1 VVVVKRKKKIKRER
15 SKKRG
20 TRPSRENQLGK
31 KLVGIVSHAYRHAP
45 AFRNKLDRAGVKP
58 SEVKTIKD
66 LDKIPITAQSEM
78 VSLQKENPPFG
89 GFLTIPMEKLE
100 RIFVSPGPLYEPIR
114 IGDFAKAAAEALSVF
129 GIQKGDRVLNTFSYH
144 MVPAGL
150 WVDQALQLLGATVI
164 PAGVGLTDLQVKIMK
179 DLKVTGY
186 VGTPSFLMTLI
197 KRAEEM
203 GLQFRKDF
211 SLRCALCSA
220 EILPPSMRKT
230 FEDDYGIKV
239 ADTYASAILGI
250 LGYECLEKSGFHFP
264 EEMIIEIVDP
274 STGKSLGPG
283 EIGEVVVTLFDKT
296 YPLIRFGTGDLSSF
310 TDEPCSCGRKSY
322 RLTRIMGR
330 VGEAVKVRGMF
341 IHSRQI
347 EEVVRKFPE
356 VSKFQ
361 VNVSRS
367 GHRDEWA
374 IHLELKE
381 EVDREKLSE
390 PLQKSLQ
397 ESCRVKPDRIEFV
410 PQGTIPEGAKKIVD
424 QRTWE

>member
-1 VVVVKRKKKIKRER
+1 MKREKEIKRER
-15 SKKRG
+15 SKKKE
-20 TRPSRENQLGK
+20 TRLSRRNPLDK
-31 KLVGIVSHAYRHAP
+31 KLAGIVFHAYRYAP
-45 AFRNKLDRAGVKP
+45 AFKAKLDRAGVKP
-58 SEVKTIKD
+58 SEIKTVKD
-66 LDKIPITAQSEM
+66 LDKIPITSQSEM
-78 VSLQKENPPFG
+78 ISLQKENPPFG
-89 GFLTIPMEKLE
+89 GFLTVPIEKLE

-129 GIQKGDRVLNTFSYH
+129 GIMKGDRVLNTFSYH

-150 WVDQALQLLGATVI
+150 GVDQALRLLGATVI

-179 DLKVTGY
+179 DLGVTGY

-203 GLQFRKDF
+203 GFQFRKDF
-211 SLRCALCSA
+211 SLHYAISSA
-220 EILPPSMRKT
+220 EILPPSMRKA

-239 ADTYASAILGI
+239 ADTYGSAILGI
-250 LGYECLEKSGFHFP
+250 LGYECLEKSGFHIP
-264 EEMIIEIVDP
+264 EEIIIEIVDP
-274 STGKSLGPG
+274 NTGKPLGPG

-310 TDEPCSCGRKSY
+310 TDEPCACGRKSH

-330 VGEAVKVRGMF
+330 VGDAVKVRGMF
-341 IHSRQI
+341 IHSKQV
-347 EEVVRKFPE
+347 EEVILRFPE
-356 VSKFQ
+356 VSRFQ
-361 VNVSRS
+361 ITVSRS

-374 IHLELKE
+374 IKLELKE

-390 PLQKSLQ
+390 SLQKSIQ

-410 PQGTIPEGAKKIVD
+410 SRGAIAEGAVKIVD

>member
-1 VVVVKRKKKIKRER
+1 MVVVKKRKKIKRER

-20 TRPSRENQLGK
+20 TRPSRENQLSK
-31 KLVGIVSHAYRHAP
+31 KLVGIVSHAYRYAP
-45 AFRNKLDRAGVKP
+45 AFKAKLDRAGVKP

-66 LDKIPITAQSEM
+66 LDKIPVTAQSEM

-89 GFLTIPMEKLE
+89 GFLTIPIEKLE

-129 GIQKGDRVLNTFSYH
+129 GIRKGDRVLNTFSYH

-264 EEMIIEIVDP
+264 EEIIIEIVDP
-274 STGKSLGPG
+274 TTGKSLGPG

-310 TDEPCSCGRKSY
+310 TDEPCPCGRKSY

-347 EEVVRKFPE
+347 EEVIRKFPE
-356 VSKFQ
+356 VSRFQ
-361 VNVSRS
+361 VYVSRS

-374 IHLELKE
+374 INLELKE
-381 EVDREKLSE
+381 EVDREKFLES
-390 PLQKSLQ
+390 LQKSIQ
-397 ESCRVKPDRIEFV
+397 ESCRVKPDKIEFV
-410 PQGTIPEGAKKIVD
+410 SQGTIAEGAKKIVD

>member
-1 VVVVKRKKKIKRER
+1 LDRKK
-15 SKKRG
+15 
-20 TRPSRENQLGK
+20 NLGK
-31 KLVGIVSHAYRHAP
+31 KLALIVSHAYRHAP

-66 LDKIPITAQSEM
+66 LDKIPVTAQSEM

-89 GFLTIPMEKLE
+89 GFLTIPIEKLE

-129 GIQKGDRVLNTFSYH
+129 GIKKGDRVLNTFSYH

-150 WVDQALQLLGATVI
+150 WVDQALRLLGATVI

-203 GLQFRKDF
+203 GFQFRKDF

-274 STGKSLGPG
+274 PTGKSLGPG

-310 TDEPCSCGRKSY
+310 TDEPCPCGRKSY

-347 EEVVRKFPE
+347 EEVIRKFPE
-356 VSKFQ
+356 VSRFQ
-361 VNVSRS
+361 VHVSRS

-374 IHLELKE
+374 INLELKG
-381 EVDREKLSE
+381 EVNREKLSE
-390 PLQKSLQ
+390 SLQKSIQ
-397 ESCRVKPDRIEFV
+397 ESCRVKPDKIEFV
-410 PQGTIPEGAKKIVD
+410 SQGTIPEGAKKIVD

>member
-1 VVVVKRKKKIKRER
+1 MKRER

-20 TRPSRENQLGK
+20 TRPSRENQLSR
-31 KLVGIVSHAYRHAP
+31 KLVEIVSHAYRHAP
-45 AFRNKLDRAGVKP
+45 AFKAKLDRAGVKP

-66 LDKIPITAQSEM
+66 LDKIPVTAQSEM

-89 GFLTIPMEKLE
+89 GFLTIPIEKLE

-129 GIQKGDRVLNTFSYH
+129 GIRKGDRVLNTFSYH

-264 EEMIIEIVDP
+264 EEIIIEIVDP
-274 STGKSLGPG
+274 PTGKSLGPG

-310 TDEPCSCGRKSY
+310 TDEPCPCGRKSY

-347 EEVVRKFPE
+347 EEVIRKFPE
-356 VSKFQ
+356 VSRFQ
-361 VNVSRS
+361 VHVSRS

-374 IHLELKE
+374 INLELKE
-381 EVDREKLSE
+381 EVDRQKLLE
-390 PLQKSLQ
+390 CLQMSIQ
-397 ESCRVKPDRIEFV
+397 ESCRVKPDKIEFV
-410 PQGTIPEGAKKIVD
+410 SQGTIAEGAKKIVD

>member
-20 TRPSRENQLGK
+20 TRPTRENQLGK
-31 KLVGIVSHAYRHAP
+31 KLALIVSHAYRHAP
-45 AFRNKLDRAGVKP
+45 PFKAKLDRAGVTP
-58 SEVKTIKD
+58 LDIKTIKD
-66 LDKIPITAQSEM
+66 LDKIPVTAQSEM

-89 GFLTIPMEKLE
+89 GLLTIPIERLE

-129 GIQKGDRVLNTFSYH
+129 GIKKGDRVLNTFSYH
-144 MVPAGL
+144 LVPAGL

-197 KRAEEM
+197 KKAEEM

-220 EILPPSMRKT
+220 EILPPSMRNT

-264 EEMIIEIVDP
+264 EEIIIEIADP
-274 STGKSLGPG
+274 TTGKSLGPG

-310 TDEPCSCGRKSY
+310 TDEPCPCGRKSY

-347 EEVVRKFPE
+347 EEVLRKFPE
-356 VSKFQ
+356 VSRFQ
-361 VNVSRS
+361 VTVSRS
-367 GHRDEWA
+367 GHRDEWG
-374 IHLELKE
+374 INLELKE
-381 EVDREKLSE
+381 EVDRERLFES
-390 PLQKSLQ
+390 LQKSIQ
-397 ESCRVKPDRIEFV
+397 ESCRVKPDKIEFV
-410 PQGTIPEGAKKIVD
+410 SQGTIPEGAKKLVD
-424 QRTWE
+424 ERTWE

>member
-1 VVVVKRKKKIKRER
+1 VVVVKGKKKIKRER
-15 SKKRG
+15 SKKSR

-31 KLVGIVSHAYRHAP
+31 RLAGIVSHAYRHAP
-45 AFRNKLDRAGVKP
+45 AFKAKLDRAGVKP
-58 SEVKTIKD
+58 SEIKTIKD
-66 LDKIPITAQSEM
+66 LDKIPVTAQSEM

-89 GFLTIPMEKLE
+89 GFLTIPIEELE
-100 RIFVSPGPLYEPIR
+100 RIFISPGPLYEPIR
-114 IGDFAKAAAEALSVF
+114 IGDFAKGAAEALSVF
-129 GIQKGDRVLNTFSYH
+129 GIKKGDRVLNTFSYH

-179 DLKVTGY
+179 DLKVNGY

-197 KRAEEM
+197 KRAEEI
-203 GLQFRKDF
+203 GLQFRRDF
-211 SLRCALCSA
+211 SLRWALCSA

-239 ADTYASAILGI
+239 ADTYGSAILGI
-250 LGYECLEKSGFHFP
+250 LGYECLEKSGFHFR
-264 EEMIIEIVDP
+264 EKIIIEIVDP
-274 STGKSLGPG
+274 TTGKSLGPG

-310 TDEPCSCGRKSY
+310 TDEPCACGRKSK

-347 EEVVRKFPE
+347 EEVIRNFPE
-356 VSKFQ
+356 VSRFQ
-361 VNVSRS
+361 VQVFRL
-367 GHRDEWA
+367 GHRDEWT
-374 IHLELKE
+374 IKVELKE
-381 EVDREKLSE
+381 ETDREKLLES
-390 PLQKSLQ
+390 LQKSIQ
-397 ESCRVKPDRIEFV
+397 ESCRVKPDKIEFV
-410 PQGTIPEGAKKIVD
+410 PPGTIAEGAKKLVD

>member
-1 VVVVKRKKKIKRER
+1 MKKRKTTKRSPSKVRMKKSDR
-15 SKKRG
+15 KKNL
-20 TRPSRENQLGK
+20 SR
-31 KLVGIVSHAYRHAP
+31 KLAHIVSYAYRHAP
-45 AFRNKLDRAGVKP
+45 AFKAKLDRAGVKP

-66 LDKIPITAQSEM
+66 LDKIPVTAQSEM

-89 GFLTIPMEKLE
+89 GFLTIPIEKLE
-100 RIFVSPGPLYEPIR
+100 RIFVSPGPLYEPIK

-129 GIQKGDRVLNTFSYH
+129 GIGKGDRVLNTFSYH

-150 WVDQALQLLGATVI
+150 WVDQALRLLGATVI

-264 EEMIIEIVDP
+264 EEIIIEIVDP
-274 STGKSLGPG
+274 PTGKSLGPG
-283 EIGEVVVTLFDKT
+283 EIGEVVVTLFDKN

-347 EEVVRKFPE
+347 EEVIRKFQE
-356 VSKFQ
+356 VSRFQ
-361 VNVSRS
+361 VHVSRS

-374 IHLELKE
+374 INLELKE
-381 EVDREKLSE
+381 EVDREKLLES
-390 PLQKSLQ
+390 LQKSIQ
-397 ESCRVKPDRIEFV
+397 ESCRVKPDKIEFV
-410 PQGTIPEGAKKIVD
+410 SQGTIAEGAKKIVD
-424 QRTWE
+424 ERTWE

>member
-1 VVVVKRKKKIKRER
+1 VVVVKKMKKNRSRK
-15 SKKRG
+15 SG

-31 KLVGIVSHAYRHAP
+31 KLAGIVSYAYRYAP
-45 AFRNKLDRAGVKP
+45 AFKAKLDRAGVKP
-58 SEVKTIKD
+58 SEVKTVKD
-66 LDKIPITAQSEM
+66 LDNIPVTAQGEL

-89 GFLTIPMEKLE
+89 GFLTIPIERLE

-129 GIQKGDRVLNTFSYH
+129 GIRKGDRVLNTFSYH

-150 WVDQALQLLGATVI
+150 WVDQALRLLGATVI

-220 EILPPSMRKT
+220 EILPPSMRKS

-250 LGYECLEKSGFHFP
+250 LGYECLEKSGFHIP
-264 EEMIIEIVDP
+264 EEIIIEIVDP
-274 STGKSLGPG
+274 ATGKSLGPE
-283 EIGEVVVTLFDKT
+283 EIGEVVVTLFDKN

-310 TDEPCSCGRKSY
+310 TDEPCPCGRKTH

-330 VGEAVKVRGMF
+330 VGDAVKVRGMF
-341 IHSRQI
+341 IHSKQV
-347 EEVVRKFPE
+347 EEVIRKFPE
-356 VSKFQ
+356 VSRFQ

-374 IHLELKE
+374 INLELKE
-381 EVDREKLSE
+381 AVDREKLLES
-390 PLQKSLQ
+390 LQKSIQ
-397 ESCRVKPDRIEFV
+397 ESCRVKPDKIEFV
-410 PQGTIPEGAKKIVD
+410 SQGTIPEGAKKIVD

>member
-1 VVVVKRKKKIKRER
+1 MVVVKKMKKNRSRK
-15 SKKRG
+15 SG

-31 KLVGIVSHAYRHAP
+31 KLAGIVSYAYRYAP
-45 AFRNKLDRAGVKP
+45 AFKAKLDRAGVKP
-58 SEVKTIKD
+58 SEVKTVKD
-66 LDKIPITAQSEM
+66 LDNIPVTAQGEL

-89 GFLTIPMEKLE
+89 GFLTIPIERLE

-129 GIQKGDRVLNTFSYH
+129 GIKKGDRVLNTFSYH

-150 WVDQALQLLGATVI
+150 WVDQALRLLGATVI

-220 EILPPSMRKT
+220 EILPPSMRKS

-250 LGYECLEKSGFHFP
+250 LGYECLEKSGFHIP
-264 EEMIIEIVDP
+264 EEIIIEIVDP
-274 STGKSLGPG
+274 ATGKSLGPE
-283 EIGEVVVTLFDKT
+283 EIGEVVVTLFDKN

-310 TDEPCSCGRKSY
+310 TDEPCPCGRKTH

-330 VGEAVKVRGMF
+330 VGDAVKVRGMF
-341 IHSRQI
+341 IHSKQV
-347 EEVVRKFPE
+347 EEVIRKFPE
-356 VSKFQ
+356 VSRFQ

-374 IHLELKE
+374 INLELKE
-381 EVDREKLSE
+381 AVDREKLLES
-390 PLQKSLQ
+390 LQKSIQ
-397 ESCRVKPDRIEFV
+397 ESCRVKPDKIEFV
-410 PQGTIPEGAKKIVD
+410 SQGTIPEGAKKIVD

>member
-1 VVVVKRKKKIKRER
+1 MKKNRSRK
-15 SKKRG
+15 SG

-31 KLVGIVSHAYRHAP
+31 KLAGIVSYAYRYAP
-45 AFRNKLDRAGVKP
+45 AFKAKLDRAGVKP
-58 SEVKTIKD
+58 SEVKTVKD
-66 LDKIPITAQSEM
+66 LDNIPVTAQGEL

-89 GFLTIPMEKLE
+89 GFLTIPIERLE

-129 GIQKGDRVLNTFSYH
+129 GIKKGDRVLNTFSYH

-150 WVDQALQLLGATVI
+150 WVDQALRLLGATVI

-220 EILPPSMRKT
+220 EILPPSMRKS

-250 LGYECLEKSGFHFP
+250 LGYECLEKSGFHIP
-264 EEMIIEIVDP
+264 EEIIIEIVDP
-274 STGKSLGPG
+274 ATGKSLGPE
-283 EIGEVVVTLFDKT
+283 EIGEVVVTLFDKN

-310 TDEPCSCGRKSY
+310 TDEPCPCGRKTH

-330 VGEAVKVRGMF
+330 VGDAVKVRGMF
-341 IHSRQI
+341 IHSKQV
-347 EEVVRKFPE
+347 EEVIRKFPE
-356 VSKFQ
+356 VSRFQ

-374 IHLELKE
+374 INLELKE
-381 EVDREKLSE
+381 AVDREKLLES
-390 PLQKSLQ
+390 LQKSIQ
-397 ESCRVKPDRIEFV
+397 ESCRVKPDKIEFV
-410 PQGTIPEGAKKIVD
+410 SQGTIPEGAKKIVD

>member
-1 VVVVKRKKKIKRER
+1 M
-15 SKKRG
+15 
-20 TRPSRENQLGK
+20 RPSREDRLNK
-31 KLVGIVSHAYRHAP
+31 KLAGIVSHAYRYAP
-45 AFRNKLDRAGVKP
+45 AFKAKMDLAGVKP
-58 SEVKTIKD
+58 SEVKTVKD
-66 LDKIPITAQSEM
+66 LGKIPVTAQSEM

-89 GFLTIPMEKLE
+89 GFLTSPIEKLE
-100 RIFVSPGPLYEPIR
+100 RIFVSPGPLYEPIQ

-129 GIQKGDRVLNTFSYH
+129 GIKKGDRVLNTFSYH

-150 WVDQALQLLGATVI
+150 WVDQALRILGATVI
-164 PAGVGLTDLQVKIMK
+164 PAGVGLTDLHVNFKK

-211 SLRCALCSA
+211 SLRYALCSA

-264 EEMIIEIVDP
+264 EEIIIEIVDP
-274 STGKSLGPG
+274 TTRKSLGPG

-310 TDEPCSCGRKSY
+310 TDEPCPCGRKSY

-347 EEVVRKFPE
+347 EEVIRKFPE
-356 VSKFQ
+356 VSRFQ
-361 VNVSRS
+361 VYVSRS

-374 IHLELKE
+374 INVELKE
-381 EVDREKLSE
+381 EVGQEELLESLR
-390 PLQKSLQ
+390 KSIQ
-397 ESCRVKPDRIEFV
+397 ESCRVKPDKIEFV
-410 PQGTIPEGAKKIVD
+410 SQGTITEGAKKIVD

>member
-1 VVVVKRKKKIKRER
+1 VVVVKREKKMKRER
-15 SKKRG
+15 SKKKG
-20 TRPSRENQLGK
+20 TRLSRQNQLDK
-31 KLVGIVSHAYRHAP
+31 KLAGIVSHAYRHAP
-45 AFRNKLDRAGVKP
+45 GFKAKLDRAGVKP

-66 LDKIPITAQSEM
+66 LEKIPVTTQGEM
-78 VSLQKENPPFG
+78 VSLQTENPPFG
-89 GFLTIPMEKLE
+89 GFLTIPIEKLE

-129 GIQKGDRVLNTFSYH
+129 GIRKGDRVLNTFSYH

-150 WVDQALQLLGATVI
+150 WVDQALRLLGATVI

-179 DLKVTGY
+179 DLRVTGY

-203 GLQFRKDF
+203 GFQFRKDF

-250 LGYECLEKSGFHFP
+250 LGYECLEKSGFHIP
-264 EEMIIEIVDP
+264 EEIIIEIVDP
-274 STGKSLGPG
+274 ATGKSLGPG
-283 EIGEVVVTLFDKT
+283 EIGEVVVTLFDKN

-310 TDEPCSCGRKSY
+310 TDEPCPCGRKSH

-341 IHSRQI
+341 IHSKQV
-347 EEVVRKFPE
+347 EEVIRKFPE

-361 VNVSRS
+361 ITVSRS

-374 IHLELKE
+374 INLELKE
-381 EVDREKLSE
+381 EVDRETFFES
-390 PLQKSLQ
+390 LQKSIQ
-397 ESCRVKPDRIEFV
+397 DSCRVKPDKIEFV
-410 PQGTIPEGAKKIVD
+410 PKGTIPEGAKNLVD
-424 QRTWE
+424 ERTWE

>member
-1 VVVVKRKKKIKRER
+1 MVVVKKRKTAKRSPSKARMTKPDRKKNL
-15 SKKRG
+15 SKK
-20 TRPSRENQLGK
+20 LA
-31 KLVGIVSHAYRHAP
+31 LIVSHAYRHAP
-45 AFRNKLDRAGVKP
+45 AFRAKMDRAGVKP
-58 SEVKTIKD
+58 SQVKTIKD
-66 LDKIPITAQSEM
+66 LDKIPVTAQSEM
-78 VSLQKENPPFG
+78 VSLQTENPPFG
-89 GFLTIPMEKLE
+89 GFLTIPIEKLE

-129 GIQKGDRVLNTFSYH
+129 GIKKGDRVLNTFSYH

-150 WVDQALQLLGATVI
+150 WVDQALQRLGATVI

-203 GLQFRKDF
+203 GLPFRENF

-264 EEMIIEIVDP
+264 EEIIIEIVDP
-274 STGKSLGPG
+274 TTGKSLGPG
-283 EIGEVVVTLFDKT
+283 EVGEVVVTLFDKS
-296 YPLIRFGTGDLSSF
+296 YPLIRFGTGDLSNF
-310 TDEPCSCGRKSY
+310 TDEPCPCGRKSY

-347 EEVVRKFPE
+347 EEVIRNFPE
-356 VSKFQ
+356 VSRFQ
-361 VNVSRS
+361 VAVSRS

-381 EVDREKLSE
+381 EVDREKFLES
-390 PLQKSLQ
+390 LQKSIQ
-397 ESCRVKPDRIEFV
+397 ESCRVKPDKIECV
-410 PQGTIPEGAKKIVD
+410 SRGTIAEGAKKIVD

>member
-1 VVVVKRKKKIKRER
+1 VVVVKKRKTTKRNP
-15 SKKRG
+15 SKVRMTKPDR
-20 TRPSRENQLGK
+20 RKNLNK
-31 KLVGIVSHAYRHAP
+31 KLTLIVSHAYRHAP
-45 AFRNKLDRAGVKP
+45 AFKAKMDRAGVKP

-66 LDKIPITAQSEM
+66 LDKIPVTAQSEM
-78 VSLQKENPPFG
+78 VSLQTENPPFG
-89 GFLTIPMEKLE
+89 GFLTIPIEKLE

-129 GIQKGDRVLNTFSYH
+129 GIRKGDRVLNTFSYH

-164 PAGVGLTDLQVKIMK
+164 PAGVGLSDLQVKIMK

-264 EEMIIEIVDP
+264 EEIIIEIVDP
-274 STGKSLGPG
+274 PTGKSLGPG
-283 EIGEVVVTLFDKT
+283 EIGEVVVTLFDRT
-296 YPLIRFGTGDLSSF
+296 YPLIRFGTGDLSSY
-310 TDEPCSCGRKSY
+310 TDEPCPCGRKSY

-347 EEVVRKFPE
+347 EEVIRKFPE
-356 VSKFQ
+356 VSRFQ

-374 IHLELKE
+374 IKLELKE
-381 EVDREKLSE
+381 EVDREKLLES
-390 PLQKSLQ
+390 LQKSIQ
-397 ESCRVKPDRIEFV
+397 ESCRVKPDKIEFV
-410 PQGTIPEGAKKIVD
+410 SQGTIAEGTKKIVD

>member
-1 VVVVKRKKKIKRER
+1 
-15 SKKRG
+15 
-20 TRPSRENQLGK
+20 
-31 KLVGIVSHAYRHAP
+31 
-45 AFRNKLDRAGVKP
+45 
-58 SEVKTIKD
+58 
-66 LDKIPITAQSEM
+66 
-78 VSLQKENPPFG
+78 
-89 GFLTIPMEKLE
+89 
-100 RIFVSPGPLYEPIR
+100 
-114 IGDFAKAAAEALSVF
+114 
-129 GIQKGDRVLNTFSYH
+129 
-144 MVPAGL
+144 
-150 WVDQALQLLGATVI
+150 VI

-264 EEMIIEIVDP
+264 EEIIIEIVDP
-274 STGKSLGPG
+274 TTGKSLGPG
-283 EIGEVVVTLFDKT
+283 EVGEVVVTLFDKT

-322 RLTRIMGR
+322 RLTRIVGR

-347 EEVVRKFPE
+347 EEVIRKFPE
-356 VSKFQ
+356 VSRFQ
-361 VNVSRS
+361 VTVSRS

-374 IHLELKE
+374 INLELKE
-381 EVDREKLSE
+381 EVDREKFLES
-390 PLQKSLQ
+390 LQKSIQ
-397 ESCRVKPDRIEFV
+397 ESCRVRPDKIEFV
-410 PQGTIPEGAKKIVD
+410 SQGTIAEGAKKIVD
-424 QRTWE
+424 ERTWE

>member
-1 VVVVKRKKKIKRER
+1 MVVVKRKKKIKRER

-20 TRPSRENQLGK
+20 TRPRRENKLGK
-31 KLVGIVSHAYRHAP
+31 KLIGIVSHGYRHAP
-45 AFRNKLDRAGVKP
+45 AFKAKLDRAGVKP
-58 SEVKTIKD
+58 SEIKTIKD
-66 LDKIPITAQSEM
+66 LDKIPVTAQSEM

-89 GFLTIPMEKLE
+89 GFLTIPIEKLE

-129 GIQKGDRVLNTFSYH
+129 GIGKGDRVLNTFSYH

-264 EEMIIEIVDP
+264 EEIIIEIVDP
-274 STGKSLGPG
+274 PTGKSLGPG

-310 TDEPCSCGRKSY
+310 TDEPCPCGRKSY

-347 EEVVRKFPE
+347 EEVIRKFPE
-356 VSKFQ
+356 VTRFQ
-361 VNVSRS
+361 VHVSRS

-374 IHLELKE
+374 INLELKE
-381 EVDREKLSE
+381 EVDRQKLLE
-390 PLQKSLQ
+390 CLQMSIQ
-397 ESCRVKPDRIEFV
+397 ESCRVKPDKIEFV
-410 PQGTIPEGAKKIVD
+410 SQGTIAEGAKKIVD

>member
-1 VVVVKRKKKIKRER
+1 VVVVKKMKKNRSRK
-15 SKKRG
+15 SG
-20 TRPSRENQLGK
+20 ARPSRENQLGK
-31 KLVGIVSHAYRHAP
+31 KLAGIVSYAYRYAP
-45 AFRNKLDRAGVKP
+45 AFKAKLDRAGVKP
-58 SEVKTIKD
+58 SEVKTVKD
-66 LDKIPITAQSEM
+66 LDKIPVTAQGEM

-89 GFLTIPMEKLE
+89 GFLTIPIERLE

-129 GIQKGDRVLNTFSYH
+129 GIRKGDRVLNTFSYH

-150 WVDQALQLLGATVI
+150 WVDQALRLLGATVI

-220 EILPPSMRKT
+220 EILPPSMRKS

-250 LGYECLEKSGFHFP
+250 LGYECLEKSGFHIP
-264 EEMIIEIVDP
+264 EEIIIEIVDP
-274 STGKSLGPG
+274 ATGKSLGPG
-283 EIGEVVVTLFDKT
+283 EIGEVVVTLFDKN

-310 TDEPCSCGRKSY
+310 TDEPCPCGRKSH

-330 VGEAVKVRGMF
+330 VGDAVKVRGMF
-341 IHSRQI
+341 IHSKQV
-347 EEVVRKFPE
+347 EEVIRKFPE
-356 VSKFQ
+356 VSRFQ

-374 IHLELKE
+374 INLELKE
-381 EVDREKLSE
+381 EVNRERLLES
-390 PLQKSLQ
+390 LQKSIQ
-397 ESCRVKPDRIEFV
+397 ESCRVKPDKIEFV
-410 PQGTIPEGAKKIVD
+410 SQGTIPDGAKKIVD